1 MPSIHHHTNRVYRP
15 RNGAEAE
22 KFAERFCARCARRLR
37 VSAGGT
43 APGCAILARPSATT
57 SKAYT
62 TRPSSGSTGKA
73 GPRAGCIHHYGG
85 NHGKRSFVG
94 Y

>member
-1 MPSIHHHTNRVYRP
+1 MSSSVIRHYRP

-43 APGCAILARPSATT
+43 APGCAILARAFCDDIESIHYPAELRLDR
-57 SKAYT
+57 KGQPMCRLYT
-62 TRPSSGSTGKA
+62 PLRRELWKTFFRRILA
-73 GPRAGCIHHYGG
+73 
-85 NHGKRSFVG
+85 
-94 Y
+94 